1 MLQCRKRVRWTPGSS
16 YKNPAVLNGDSIS
29 EPILMQEAA
38 VRGLEGACPSAAD
51 GLLFSS
57 SSSFPLR
64 SKKSPGYR
72 KGPRN
77 RSTLWHSA
85 GGTYKE
91 DHLWQCWR
99 TRLSQTFS
107 MGYNT
112 LLKTLGRDF
121 LKQVKGWEKRG
132 TCWVVRGLF
141 FLCFFILQTCTH
153 QRREE
158 WKNTEHADP
167 LLNPWGDEETA
178 CLDIIGLIRRGNSN
192 PLIIITTTPA
202 SISPFA
208 TDCKTPGKDCQS
220 SPCLTASWWLWCS
233 KPYLTQTPAIDR
245 QVEKTKGR
253 QFAGKMLSFSALG
266 AHFWHPTATRLHNI
280 LKIMLT
286 TSVCLLPSLLWPG
299 PSTAVMLLPAVFLC
313 I

>member
-1 MLQCRKRVRWTPGSS
+1 MKCYSAVNGLDERQGAVTKTQLFLMVTRSQNHDWSS
-16 YKNPAVLNGDSIS
+16 
-29 EPILMQEAA
+29 PIRMQEAA

-77 RSTLWHSA
+77 RSTLWHRA

-99 TRLSQTFS
+99 TELSQTFS

-141 FLCFFILQTCTH
+141 FCVSSFY
-153 QRREE
+153 R
-158 WKNTEHADP
+158 P
-167 LLNPWGDEETA
+167 V
-178 CLDIIGLIRRGNSN
+178 LIRGEKNGRTQSTQI
-192 PLIIITTTPA
+192 LFWTPE
-202 SISPFA
+202 
-208 TDCKTPGKDCQS
+208 GMR
-220 SPCLTASWWLWCS
+220 
-233 KPYLTQTPAIDR
+233 R
-245 QVEKTKGR
+245 QPV
-253 QFAGKMLSFSALG
+253 
-266 AHFWHPTATRLHNI
+266 
-280 LKIMLT
+280 
-286 TSVCLLPSLLWPG
+286 
-299 PSTAVMLLPAVFLC
+299 
-313 I
+313 